1 LETAGGPFC
10 RVVPYGSSDNV
21 INTVVCLR
29 CKYTVK
35 WFVDGSRRS
44 AEFVFTVDKISILDV
59 DHFDFMNVISNAC
72 IEDLPSHKTE
82 KIRKG
87 RYTGCIRFYPSMR
100 IMMSPLRRKAGD

>member
-1 LETAGGPFC
+1 MSLA
-10 RVVPYGSSDNV
+10 
-21 INTVVCLR
+21 
-29 CKYTVK
+29 
-35 WFVDGSRRS
+35 VDQPNSYFKH
-44 AEFVFTVDKISILDV
+44 EPHIVDKISILDV
-59 DHFDFMNVISNAC
+59 DHFDFMNVISNAY